1 MKKGLLLLLLVII
14 LTGCDYIDDP
24 TAEFRNENT
33 IKGVDA
39 CVKSHESKIFPYN
52 EATYFCLRKHEIY
65 LRSVDEWKDFTLKL
79 RIVGKEEAFSFE
91 KMGDLRPL
99 QKYPHAEIGDSNDN
113 LHFELSIENPYV
125 DAVITGADITLVFPE
140 PASAVDASS
149 YNLKVGGFPIH

>member
-1 MKKGLLLLLLVII
+1 MTLQQ
-14 LTGCDYIDDP
+14 T
-24 TAEFRNENT
+24 EFRNENT

-79 RIVGKEEAFSFE
+79 RIAGKEEAF
-91 KMGDLRPL
+91 
-99 QKYPHAEIGDSNDN
+99 
-113 LHFELSIENPYV
+113 FELSIENPYV

-140 PASAVDASS
+140 SASAVDASS
-149 YNLKVGGFPIH
+149 YNLKVGGFPRKLLYIDEKGTLSFSLQGLSRELLDAKWDFRVKNIKGLSIED